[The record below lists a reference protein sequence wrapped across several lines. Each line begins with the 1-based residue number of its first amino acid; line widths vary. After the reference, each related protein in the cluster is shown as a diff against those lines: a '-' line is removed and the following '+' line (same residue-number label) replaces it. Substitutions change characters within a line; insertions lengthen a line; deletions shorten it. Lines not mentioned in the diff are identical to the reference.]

1 VFAPGEPI
9 TVARYADRWV
19 AGRRKIG
26 LATADDDASRLRLH
40 ALPIIG
46 TLKLEEVRPRHV
58 RDLVLQLRAA
68 AQLAPRS
75 IRHVYATLATMFRTA
90 VADELILATPCVL
103 PRGIL
108 PKSIDADPSFRAN
121 AIFTRE
127 EVEGLISDPRILQD
141 RRVLHALKGL
151 AGLRHG
157 EAARLHWRHYDSTLQ
172 PLGALDL
179 ERTKTQVPRRVP
191 VHPPLARLLAEWKLA
206 GWERTYGRAPT
217 ADDLIV
223 PTRNMT
229 ERPSPEAQHALLHDL
244 DTLGLRPRRGH
255 DLRRTFITLAQ
266 VDGARRDLLETITH
280 GPRGNIINVY
290 TTFPWPALCAE
301 VQKLNVSVREGL
313 VLDGD
318 FRGVATG
325 LATAQRNWRNRW
337 KKAATPAGF
346 EASERLRENP
356 SAELKKERG

>member
-1 VFAPGEPI
+1 MGSLYLKGKKLWARYKNERGEWAGAPTPYRPGEETKAQRFLSELEATVPAKVEAKSQMDLAPGEPI
-9 TVARYADRWV
+9 TVARYADRWM

-103 PRGIL
+103 PRGFL

-157 EAARLHWRHYDSTLQ
+157 EAARLRWRNYDSTLD

-191 VHPPLARLLAEWKLA
+191 VHPNMA
-206 GWERTYGRAPT
+206 GRPPPRT
-217 ADDLIV
+217 
-223 PTRNMT
+223 
-229 ERPSPEAQHALLHDL
+229 
-244 DTLGLRPRRGH
+244 
-255 DLRRTFITLAQ
+255 
-266 VDGARRDLLETITH
+266 
-280 GPRGNIINVY
+280 
-290 TTFPWPALCAE
+290 
-301 VQKLNVSVREGL
+301 
-313 VLDGD
+313 
-318 FRGVATG
+318 
-325 LATAQRNWRNRW
+325 
-337 KKAATPAGF
+337 
-346 EASERLRENP
+346 
-356 SAELKKERG
+356 